1 MTIDY
6 SVQNWSK
13 VTDTD
18 VVLSTL
24 IKTEKSTKWTN
35 ALLLEKAS
43 KNRNKGQQK
52 HRNSHQSFLRP
63 FSKGHAAAQGKL
75 TRTYNYLPLLLWVS
89 VSKEPLSETPFRKD
103 GRRLRPSFRQLGNSL
118 RRGHK
123 RPQLTTEGSKCSVF
137 LYYGQLCFP

>member
-1 MTIDY
+1 M
-6 SVQNWSK
+6 
-13 VTDTD
+13 
-18 VVLSTL
+18 LS
-24 IKTEKSTKWTN
+24 
-35 ALLLEKAS
+35 LLEKAA

-123 RPQLTTEGSKCSVF
+123 RPQLLLKVQNVPSFYTMGYCAF
-137 LYYGQLCFP
+137 LSSRKNSNGTRST